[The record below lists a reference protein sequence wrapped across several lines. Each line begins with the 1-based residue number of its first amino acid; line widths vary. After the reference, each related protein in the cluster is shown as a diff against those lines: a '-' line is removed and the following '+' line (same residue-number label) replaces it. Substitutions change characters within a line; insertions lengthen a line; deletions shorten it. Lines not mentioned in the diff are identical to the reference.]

1 MIHHFRH
8 WNKLSTL
15 VLTPLLLGV
24 PIWLHNS
31 PASSSP
37 PYSPIHSLAQPF
49 QIALTSQEQSTLQQG
64 RVLFAGQEGNYTARV
79 MANGSVDTAWAVL
92 TDYNHFSNFL
102 PSVESS
108 KLIES
113 NGSQKKFEQVNAV
126 RVFLFTRRERVVIA
140 TSEDYPAKISFG
152 LAEGNLKSL
161 QGAWLITKAG
171 NQVMITHQVSVNPG
185 RSGRGLFFSIYED
198 NLRKTMAAVKQEIE
212 RRSGRSA

>member
-1 MIHHFRH
+1 
-8 WNKLSTL
+8 
-15 VLTPLLLGV
+15 VLASVLLGTSIGFHSSV
-24 PIWLHNS
+24 
-31 PASSSP
+31 ASSSP
-37 PYSPIHSLAQPF
+37 TYSLIHSPTQPF

-79 MANGSVDTAWAVL
+79 MANGSVDTAWDVL
-92 TDYNHFSNFL
+92 TDYNHFANFL

-113 NGSQKKFEQVNAV
+113 NGSQKKFEQVNVV

-140 TSEDYPAKISFG
+140 TSEDYPDKISFD
-152 LAEGNLKSL
+152 LAQGNLKSL
-161 QGAWLITKAG
+161 QGVWSITKAG